1 VRLRKHLNPPTVI
14 SCIALFAALSGIAYA
29 AAVPRN
35 SVGTP
40 QLKNGAVT
48 APKLRGGAVVAGKIR
63 NGAVITEKIA
73 DGAIDSSKLG
83 QGSVRAAALGGG
95 VVTNPKIQNGAVN
108 EAKLAGGS
116 VTAEKLAA
124 NAVTTGKVQDGA
136 ISAAKLNS
144 GLLAQLVKDV
154 SYVTQTSPQS
164 EKSPQ
169 IVTATCPAGKQVIGG
184 GYRIHYGSAQQVEV
198 TDSFA
203 SQSGGKHTGW
213 TVAAKTAEVGKEFS
227 LEVQAICATF

>member
-1 VRLRKHLNPPTVI
+1 MRLRKHLNPPTVI
-14 SCIALFAALSGIAYA
+14 SCIALFAALSGVAYA

-48 APKLRGGAVVAGKIR
+48 APKLRNGAVVTGKIR
-63 NGAVITEKIA
+63 NGAVVTEKIA
-73 DGAIDSSKLG
+73 DDAIDSTKLD

-95 VVTNPKIQNGAVN
+95 VVTNAKIQNGAVN
-108 EAKLAGGS
+108 EA
-116 VTAEKLAA
+116 KLAA

-184 GYRIHYGSAQQVEV
+184 GYRIHYGSALHVEV
-198 TDSFA
+198 ADSYA

-213 TVAAKTAEVGKEFS
+213 TVAAKTEEAGKQFS
-227 LEVQAICATF
+227 LEVQAICASF